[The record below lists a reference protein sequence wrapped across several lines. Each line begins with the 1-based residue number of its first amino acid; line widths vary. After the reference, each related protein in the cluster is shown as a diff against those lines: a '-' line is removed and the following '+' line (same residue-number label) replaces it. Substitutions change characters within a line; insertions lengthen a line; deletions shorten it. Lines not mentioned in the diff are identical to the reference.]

1 MSCLERQCH
10 SYTRL
15 EKEDPD
21 EVRHRKARFLIYK
34 TLERAASPS
43 RRCRRRRRSCFRL
56 KTIGRPV
63 VAIGA
68 RLGRLWKRRLF
79 SGQGGGSGV
88 FGLPAVF

>member
-43 RRCRRRRRSCFRL
+43 HRRRRRSCFRI
-56 KTIGRPV
+56 KAIGKPV

-68 RLGRLWKRRLF
+68 RLGRLWKGRLF
-79 SGQGGGSGV
+79 SSGRGGGGGV
-88 FGLPAVF
+88 FRLPIVF